1 MRQGSLVALVLAVV
15 FGWAAQTQGG
25 ILGNP
30 TSIDGTGV
38 SRPWGIAV
46 DGAHNLLVAN
56 TDTNTID
63 RFDASHNYLGSFG
76 ASVLSYPLSV
86 TVAPNGHTYVFDNGG
101 IEDFDASFSKVG
113 SFSAWGAGITSDSH
127 SNIYVAGGVNNDT
140 VVKYS
145 PTGST
150 LLTLTTANGILLS
163 HPYGVAVD
171 GSDHI
176 VVADTGNRRIVTFDA
191 AGSYLRSFSI
201 PDPWMWSEQKPKQ
214 VQVAGDGTIFVSVGD
229 PGFAAF
235 SSDGTLLDTYPGSS
249 ASGLDGATGLALDG
263 AILYGSVRGL
273 GTPANAQ
280 ILVFTVPEPA
290 SLALLGVAS
299 VMGFVRRRGR
309 AARR

>member
-1 MRQGSLVALVLAVV
+1 MRLRIISALA
-15 FGWAAQTQGG
+15 WAI
-25 ILGNP
+25 ILGGAAHAQAAFFANP
-30 TSIDGTGV
+30 TSITGTGV

-63 RFDASHNYLGSFG
+63 RFDVSHNYLGSFG
-76 ASVLSYPLSV
+76 AGVLSYPSAV
-86 TVAPNGHTYVFDNGG
+86 TVAPNGHTYVHDNGG
-101 IEDFDASFSKVG
+101 IEDFDASFNKVG
-113 SFSAWGAGITSDSH
+113 SFSASGMGITSDSH
-127 SNIYVAGGVNNDT
+127 SNIYVAGGFSSDT

-145 PTGST
+145 PTGVN
-150 LLTLTTANGILLS
+150 LLTLTTANGVGLS

-171 GSDHI
+171 GAGNI
-176 VVADTGNRRIVTFDA
+176 IVADTGNRRIVTFDD

-201 PDPWMWSEQKPKQ
+201 PDPWMWSDRNPKQ

-235 SSDGTLLDTYPGSS
+235 SSDGTLLDIYPGSS
-249 ASGLDGATGLALDG
+249 ASGLDGATGLALDD

-280 ILVFTVPEPA
+280 ILVFAVPEPA
-290 SLALLGVAS
+290 SLALLGLAS
-299 VMGFVRRRGR
+299 LLLLKRRHRTDS
-309 AARR
+309 